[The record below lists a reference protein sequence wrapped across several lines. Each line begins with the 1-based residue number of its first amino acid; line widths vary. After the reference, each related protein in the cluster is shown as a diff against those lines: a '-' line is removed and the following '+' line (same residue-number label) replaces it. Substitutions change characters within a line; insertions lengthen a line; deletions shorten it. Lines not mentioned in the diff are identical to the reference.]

1 MAIQLIF
8 NPTDQDLTSQ
18 SKMWGCPDLPDS
30 LPYPV
35 AQYEEEGETYD
46 NPLTFICQI
55 RCEDIA
61 ALDPE
66 GLLPHTGMLYFFGE
80 VDYFLGHREYDSPG
94 MGEWSDNDFRVLY

>member
-35 AQYEEEGETYD
+35 AQYEDEGE
-46 NPLTFICQI
+46 
-55 RCEDIA
+55 
-61 ALDPE
+61 
-66 GLLPHTGMLYFFGE
+66 
-80 VDYFLGHREYDSPG
+80 
-94 MGEWSDNDFRVLY
+94 